1 MLWSARMIRI
11 CILLKKVSTSSETT
25 GSQRPTIREEVPQDD
40 SRDLSMQLEHII
52 KESERNR
59 NIWDKMKA
67 MPSEMDN
74 LLLRE
79 CEDDFP

>member
-1 MLWSARMIRI
+1 MFML
-11 CILLKKVSTSSETT
+11 KT
-25 GSQRPTIREEVPQDD
+25 VPQDAGSLGD

-79 CEDDFP
+79 YEDDPS